1 MRGAIRLPRLLYVA
15 PELAILAAE
24 VVVVLHFGYLAYAAF
39 GGFLGLLGLRWLW
52 VHLASSVWSVTV
64 TVTAIS
70 CPLTA
75 LEKGLLGSAGRTP
88 YEGTFIEQY
97 LTGTLYPPQY
107 EAAVWFAGA
116 GIALASYAVVFLHR
130 RAAPVVPA

>member
-1 MRGAIRLPRLLYVA
+1 
-15 PELAILAAE
+15 
-24 VVVVLHFGYLAYAAF
+24 
-39 GGFLGLLGLRWLW
+39 
-52 VHLASSVWSVTV
+52 VWSVTV

-75 LEKGLLGSAGRTP
+75 LEKGLLGYAGQTP

-107 EAAVWFAGA
+107 EAAVWYAGA
-116 GIALASYAVVFLHR
+116 AVAITSYAVVFLHR
-130 RAAPVVPA
+130 RALRVVPA